1 MANFITGL
9 ISLTIGVVVLA
20 TVFISAVKG
29 ANTTNTPCYNS
40 TGELATCA
48 WSTGEVALWGLL
60 TLVGIAGM
68 LYGVLNVFG
77 LS

>member
-1 MANFITGL
+1 MANFIMGL

-20 TVFISAVKG
+20 SVFISQIKA
-29 ANTTNTPCYNS
+29 TNTSDGTCWYANGTS
-40 TGELATCA
+40 YSCA
-48 WSTGEVALWGLL
+48 WSTGEIALFGLL
-60 TLVGIAGM
+60 TLAGIAGM